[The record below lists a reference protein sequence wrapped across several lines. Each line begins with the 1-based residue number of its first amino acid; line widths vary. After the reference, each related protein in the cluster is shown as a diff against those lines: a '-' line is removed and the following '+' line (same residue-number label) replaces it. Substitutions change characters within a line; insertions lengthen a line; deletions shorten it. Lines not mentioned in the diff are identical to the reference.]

1 MFDVYKSNIGKY
13 CLLNMQI
20 VKIDLKTLYFYK
32 SMFNLLKNKAL
43 TQKYLQQKTFKKLC
57 LAPEK
62 SMRFTLSG
70 NVISCCYNRGF
81 ILGNVRKDSL
91 HDIWFGEK
99 AKELQKA
106 LSEKNLSKGCQ
117 TCAFSIYNNNF
128 NAVPANQYDYLNEQK
143 NMGNY
148 PTMLDFEISSEC
160 NLECIMCSGEYSSSI
175 RINREKKTPYQ
186 SPYED
191 KFVEELTEFL
201 PHLNEARFVG
211 GEPFLIK
218 LHYKIWEKIIE
229 VNPKINITVLTNGT
243 TLTNKI
249 KSILDKGNFTLSISI
264 DGISKEVY
272 ERIRKNALFEEVMQN
287 VDFFREYNES
297 RGKNLIFNVCAMR
310 QNYHDLPNML
320 NYCNQNNI
328 ELILHTVYFPHDCSL
343 WNLNESELE
352 RILELYAGI
361 HFSAQNELQEKN
373 NQTFKGLISQIKS
386 FIKNKE
392 FKPKTSTTSVQSIN
406 KLEGSILA
414 YCKKTDNADANT
426 HLVTLYDLLS
436 NFDESGKFK
445 VVEFL
450 IDLPIHLLVSELNI
464 TDSERM
470 LERFKLLVNERKI

>member
-1 MFDVYKSNIGKY
+1 M
-13 CLLNMQI
+13 
-20 VKIDLKTLYFYK
+20 KIDLKTLYFYK

-43 TQKYLQQKTFKKLC
+43 TQKYIRQKAFKKIC

-99 AKELQKA
+99 TKELQKA
-106 LSEKNLSKGCQ
+106 ISENNLSKGCQ

-128 NAVPANQYDYLNEQK
+128 NAVPAIQYDYLNEQK
-143 NMGNY
+143 NMSNY

-175 RINREKKTPYQ
+175 RINREKKSPYQ
-186 SPYED
+186 SPYSE
-191 KFVEELTEFL
+191 KFVEELSEFL
-201 PHLNEARFVG
+201 PHLKEARFVG

-218 LHYKIWEKIIE
+218 THYKIWEKIIDI
-229 VNPKINITVLTNGT
+229 NPNINVTVLTNAT

-249 KSILDKGNFTLSISI
+249 KTLLEKGNFTLSISI
-264 DGISKEVY
+264 DGITKEVY
-272 ERIRKNALFEEVMQN
+272 ERIRINASYDDVMLN
-287 VDFFREYNES
+287 VAFFKKYNES
-297 RGKNLIFNVCAMR
+297 RGKHLIFNVCAMR

-320 NYCNQNNI
+320 SYCNQNSI

-343 WNLNESELE
+343 WNLNEYELE

-373 NQTFKGLISQIKS
+373 NQTFKGLIRQIKS
-386 FIKNKE
+386 FILNKE
-392 FKPKTSTTSVQSIN
+392 FKSKTSNTLVQSIN
-406 KLEGSILA
+406 KLEDSIVA
-414 YCKKTDNADANT
+414 YCKKTDNADATT
-426 HLVTLYDLLS
+426 HLKTLNDLLS

-445 VVEFL
+445 IVEFL
-450 IDLPIHLLVSELNI
+450 IDFPVHLLVSELNI
-464 TDSERM
+464 TDAERM